1 LKRLFKAV
9 VVEDSNLLKFL
20 RATPAF
26 CRSSIVRD
34 PVRKVADLGEEDL
47 HKAVKELLERT
58 WSSHFL
64 SFSEKMWRLVACVN
78 FADAV
83 RLSNLALSILKDIIP
98 QDQRNAL
105 RSVEMGQ
112 FLRSQG
118 DLTGQPIGLCAQSIV
133 AGIISNVQESND
145 GWVALAAD
153 QLSKSEDVIRGY
165 LERGHD
171 NVLLANLTYIAR
183 LIFHSLE
190 ENRDMAM
197 ATSFILTSLPDFNGR
212 NTLPE
217 LQDDFLALW
226 KEIEEAPNDRVPTEI
241 RDNLFNVYSSLTQG
255 TVDASKSSPNPLNST
270 SPVYETVDE
279 NTQMHTNI
287 PRPASHDNPSLATSS
302 LFLSPDSGHIT
313 VDPVDESSPG
323 GIPQAMSHPTTVTVS
338 SDHTP
343 PRSQGASHAKA
354 SASTT
359 TADSIADTSSKKQP
373 TIVPN
378 LLSEMITTASSTT
391 PPHILGTAALVAHH
405 DVGDL
410 DGRTE
415 MKSLPH
421 IRQLDPS
428 ASNNRDPLEN
438 PT

>member
-1 LKRLFKAV
+1 
-9 VVEDSNLLKFL
+9 
-20 RATPAF
+20 
-26 CRSSIVRD
+26 
-34 PVRKVADLGEEDL
+34 
-47 HKAVKELLERT
+47 
-58 WSSHFL
+58 
-64 SFSEKMWRLVACVN
+64 MWRLVACVN

-255 TVDASKSSPNPLNST
+255 TVDASKSPPNPLNST

-302 LFLSPDSGHIT
+302 PLFLSPDSGHIT

-338 SDHTP
+338 SDHAP

-354 SASTT
+354 SASTA
-359 TADSIADTSSKKQP
+359 TADTIADTSSRKQS
-373 TIVPN
+373 TIVPDPP
-378 LLSEMITTASSTT
+378 SEMISTASSTT
-391 PPHILGTAALVAHH
+391 PATSVSPPHILGTAALVARH
-405 DVGDL
+405 DARDL
-410 DGRTE
+410 DDRAE
-415 MKSLPH
+415 MKSLSQ

-428 ASNNRDPLEN
+428 ASNNRDPSEN
-438 PT
+438 PA